1 MSVLALPN
9 FAKTFEIEYDAF
21 GVGIGVVLLQ
31 ERRPITYFSK
41 KFNGARLNYS
51 TYDKEFYAL
60 IRALEVWQHYLL
72 PKEFVVHI
80 DHESL
85 KYIEGQSTLN

>member
-1 MSVLALPN
+1 MLPGL
-9 FAKTFEIEYDAF
+9 ELRLCI
-21 GVGIGVVLLQ
+21 
-31 ERRPITYFSK
+31 
-41 KFNGARLNYS
+41 ARK
-51 TYDKEFYAL
+51 DFYAL
-60 IRALEVWQHYLL
+60 IRALEVWQDYLL